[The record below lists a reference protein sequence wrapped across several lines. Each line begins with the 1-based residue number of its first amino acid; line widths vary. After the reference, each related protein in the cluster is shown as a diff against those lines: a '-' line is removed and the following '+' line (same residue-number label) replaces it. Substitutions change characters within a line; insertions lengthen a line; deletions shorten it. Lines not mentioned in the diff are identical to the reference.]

1 MPSFEQPWGWWISL
15 SNLTQWL
22 WWPAWAAIFSLWAL
36 LNTAR
41 LADRQNHRERRKDA
55 VFVYASA
62 RILDDA
68 NTPFEHIIN
77 CLEAGPVELLDWEA
91 ALEHFDKH
99 EFENKFKD
107 FRMEKFPTL
116 KSMKDFRYGTI
127 VFIQISSELR
137 HAIEERIPPDAI
149 KISEWVADIEKC
161 HLRLIDQS
169 RKLVSRNEWACL
181 HGDTMPYSW
190 AGFATSL
197 KSVLIRGRTKRDQQ

>member
-1 MPSFEQPWGWWISL
+1 MPSFEQPWSWWISL
-15 SNLTQWL
+15 ANLTQWL

-41 LADRQNHRERRKDA
+41 LADQQNHRERRKDA
-55 VFVYASA
+55 VFVYAAA

-68 NTPFEHIIN
+68 NTPFEHMIN
-77 CLEAGPVELLDWEA
+77 RLEKGPIELLDWEA
-91 ALEHFDKH
+91 AIEHFDRH

-127 VFIQISSELR
+127 VFVQILFELR
-137 HAIEERIPPDAI
+137 HAVEEKVPPDTSR
-149 KISEWVADIEKC
+149 ISGWVADIEEC
-161 HLRLIDQS
+161 HLRLIEQS
-169 RKLVSRNEWACL
+169 QKLVSRNEWARL

-197 KSVLIRGRTKRDQQ
+197 KSVCIWARTTRGQQ